1 MSFRYTSYYMIR
13 CARGRD
19 GQQPGFTGRGG
30 RVQFDFGG
38 HWRRA
43 SEPERWTILPHHG
56 TELRQA
62 RQDLPGLTEPTVYR
76 TLEFLAHNGLA
87 RPAYTGS
94 GHLVYEIA
102 GSNHHHIVC
111 RICGDE
117 IEVEHVLLESLYR
130 KLESTSGY
138 LRIDSH
144 MTFFGI
150 CPSCQKTD

>member
-1 MSFRYTSYYMIR
+1 MS
-13 CARGRD
+13 CASEYAP
-19 GQQPGFTGRGG
+19 QL
-30 RVQFDFGG
+30 
-38 HWRRA
+38 RA
-43 SEPERWTILPHHG
+43 SGFRMTSQRMAILHVLRHAGIHLSPS
-56 TELRQA
+56 EVYRQA

-150 CPSCQKTD
+150 CPGCQKAD